1 MTRFFHRLIC
11 DDRGNTFILVAF
23 GMMALVGAMGAAVD
37 IGRGELARMKL
48 QTSIDA
54 AGLAAGGSIN
64 STDVNDEVRKYVELN
79 FSRGTLDAVI
89 TDVRTQV
96 SDDTLLLTIDADATM
111 PTTLMRVFGIDT
123 ITLHA
128 HSEITRTNKGMELV
142 MVLDTTGSMAGTKLT
157 SLQTASNDLIDILFG
172 DKKTGENLWIGVV
185 PFSQAVNVGNAH
197 TDWVEPSYTT
207 WDWGTTSWAGCVEAR
222 YTGRDITDAPPF
234 GDPGTPPDQELFRA
248 YYWADHDSYNNWIRT
263 SSDTSTRRVCRNSNN
278 CTCSN
283 YSCGCTTNGNSQV
296 CISCSG
302 SGSGRDCDEDTTTTT
317 TSYSINSSRGPNA
330 YCPSEVTRMTSSKAG
345 AKAGIAALVA
355 QGNTHVSEGAAWG
368 WRMLSPRW
376 RGLWGGTMA
385 TDSLPLDYD
394 TDLMIKAAVIMTDGE
409 NTITNSVDGA
419 YDYLSDGRLGTTNSG
434 AAVTQLNNRL
444 RDTCAAM
451 KAKGIIVY
459 TVVFNLSSPTVDTL
473 LRNCASQPDYY
484 FNSPDAA
491 ALRQAFRTIGDSLA
505 NLRISK

>member
-1 MTRFFHRLIC
+1 MTRIFQRLLR
-11 DDRGNTFILVAF
+11 DDRGSTFILVAF

-96 SDDTLLLTIDADATM
+96 SDDNLLLTIDADATM
-111 PTTLMRVFGIDT
+111 PTTLMKVFGIDN
-123 ITLHA
+123 IPLHA

-142 MVLDTTGSMAGTKLT
+142 LVLDTTGSMAGSKLT
-157 SLQTASNDLIDILFG
+157 NLQIASNDLIDILFG
-172 DKKTGENLWIGVV
+172 DTETGENLWIGVV

-197 TDWVEPSYTT
+197 TDWVEPAHTS

-222 YTGRDITDAPPF
+222 YTGRDITDAPPY
-234 GDPGTPPDQELFRA
+234 GDPGTPADQELFRA
-248 YYWADHDSYNNWIRT
+248 YYWADHDSYNNWIRST
-263 SSDTSTRRVCRNSNN
+263 TDSDTDRICSNNSN
-278 CTCSN
+278 CSCSN
-283 YSCGCTTNGNSQV
+283 YSCGCTTNGNSTV

-302 SGSGRDCDEDTTTTT
+302 SGSGRDCDETTET
-317 TSYSINSSRGPNA
+317 TSTTYSITSSRGPNT
-330 YCPSEVTRMTSSKAG
+330 YCPSEVTRMTSSKTI
-345 AKAGIAALVA
+345 AKTGIAALQA
-355 QGNTHVSEGAAWG
+355 QGNTHVVTGASWG
-368 WRMLSPRW
+368 WKMLSPRW
-376 RGLWGGTMA
+376 RGLWGGSMD
-385 TDSLPLDYD
+385 TDSLPLDYN

-434 AAVTQLNNRL
+434 TAVTELNNRL

-459 TVVFNLSSPTVDTL
+459 TVVFDLSSSTVDTL
-473 LRNCASQPDYY
+473 LRNCATQPDYY
-484 FNSPDAA
+484 FNTPDAA
-491 ALRQAFRTIGDSLA
+491 SLRQAFRTIGDSLA